1 MFFPGTGVRLT
12 SLWFPAL
19 SFQPFLKLGAA
30 FTFDFFVGKKKKKK
44 RIVRLPSQV
53 ILLRY

>member
-44 RIVRLPSQV
+44 KDSEASISSYLA
-53 ILLRY
+53 